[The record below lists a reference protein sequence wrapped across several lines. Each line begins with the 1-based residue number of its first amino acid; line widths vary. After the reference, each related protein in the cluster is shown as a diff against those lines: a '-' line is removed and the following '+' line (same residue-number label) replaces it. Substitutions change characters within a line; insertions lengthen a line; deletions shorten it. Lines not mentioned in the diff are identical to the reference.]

1 MKLSVSMITFQGAAY
16 LKAQMDSI
24 LGQSIPVHEIIVCD
38 DGSTDGTREI
48 LATYAASYPQI
59 QLFFNEKNLGTVANM
74 QQCLR
79 KTTGDLI
86 FLADQDDVWLP
97 NKVKKT
103 LTFFQ
108 DNPEAEAVFSNAD
121 IIDEVGETQFGMTLW
136 DIIGFPYGQVDLAD
150 FERRVDNVVTGAGLA
165 FKRDLDLITKDIP
178 QIPGLL
184 HDGWI
189 GLYFAAK
196 NTLKANPE
204 KLFQYRSHANQQVGG
219 KIAERSQNL
228 DFNLALY
235 DGVPVMKDF
244 ATWKAAMKRLYTN
257 LNLPYMQKEIIQEQI
272 DLYAEYG
279 KTYFKLRA
287 SLFLF
292 VKAIR

>member
-38 DGSTDGTREI
+38 DGSTDGTKEI
-48 LATYAASYPQI
+48 LATYAESHPHI
-59 QLFFNEKNLGTVANM
+59 QLHFNEKNLGTVANM

-86 FLADQDDVWLP
+86 FLTDQDDVWLP
-97 NKVKKT
+97 TKVEKM

-108 DNPEAEAVFSNAD
+108 ENPEADAVFSNAD

-136 DIIGFPYGQVDLAD
+136 DIIGFPYGQVELAD

-165 FKRDLDLITKDIP
+165 FKRNQELLDKDIP

-196 NTLKANPE
+196 YTLNANPE

-219 KIAERSQNL
+219 KIAERSQLL

-235 DGVPVMKDF
+235 DGIPVMKDF
-244 ATWKAAMKRLYTN
+244 ATWRAAMKRLFTN
-257 LNLPYMQKEIIQEQI
+257 LELPYMDKEKIQEQI

-279 KTYFKLRA
+279 KTYFQLRA

>member
-16 LKAQMDSI
+16 LKAQMVSI

-38 DGSTDGTREI
+38 DGSTDETREI
-48 LATYAASYPQI
+48 LASYAADHPQI

-79 KTTGDLI
+79 HTSGDII

-97 NKVKKT
+97 TKVEKT
-103 LTFFQ
+103 LAFFQ
-108 DNPEAEAVFSNAD
+108 EHPDADAVFSNAG
-121 IIDEVGETQFGMTLW
+121 IIDETGETQYGMTLW
-136 DIIGFPYGQVDLAD
+136 DIIGFPYDQVELID

-165 FKRDLDLITKDIP
+165 FKRDSELLQKDIP
-178 QIPGLL
+178 QMPGLL

-219 KIAERSQNL
+219 KIKERQALL

-244 ATWKAAMKRLYTN
+244 ASWKAAMKRLYTN
-257 LNLPYMQKEIIQEQI
+257 LDLPYMNKVKIQYQI
-272 DLYAEYG
+272 ELYAEYG
-279 KTYFKLRA
+279 KTYFQLRA

-292 VKAIR
+292 IKAIR

>member
-1 MKLSVSMITFQGAAY
+1 MITFQGAAY
-16 LKAQMDSI
+16 LKTQMDSI
-24 LGQSIPVHEIIVCD
+24 LGQSIPVQEIIVCD

-48 LATYAASYPQI
+48 LASYAAENPQI
-59 QLFFNEKNLGTVANM
+59 QLQFNKKNLGTVANM

-97 NKVKKT
+97 NKVEKT
-103 LTFFQ
+103 LAFFQ
-108 DNPEAEAVFSNAD
+108 ENPEADAVFSNAD
-121 IIDEVGETQFGMTLW
+121 IIDEVGETQYGMTLW
-136 DIIGFPYGQVDLAD
+136 DIIGFPYGQVDLTD
-150 FERRVDNVVTGAGLA
+150 FEMRVDNVVTGAGLA
-165 FKRDLDLITKDIP
+165 FKRNQELLEKDIP

-189 GLYFAAK
+189 GLYFATK

-219 KIAERSQNL
+219 KIKERSQL
-228 DFNLALY
+228 LSFNLALY

-257 LNLPYMQKEIIQEQI
+257 LDLPYMDKAKIQDQI

-279 KTYFKLRA
+279 KTYFQLRA

>member
-1 MKLSVSMITFQGAAY
+1 MITFQGAAY

-24 LGQSIPVHEIIVCD
+24 LGQSLPVHEIIVCD

-48 LATYAASYPQI
+48 LADYAVANPQI
-59 QLFFNEKNLGTVANM
+59 KLQFNTENLGTVANM

-79 KTTGDLI
+79 LTTGDVI

-97 NKVKKT
+97 NKVEKT
-103 LTFFQ
+103 LAFYEQ
-108 DNPEAEAVFSNAD
+108 NPTAEAVFSNAY
-121 IIDEVGETQFGMTLW
+121 IIDEVGETQYGMTLW
-136 DIIGFPYGQVDLAD
+136 DIIGFPYGKVDLAD

-165 FKRDLDLITKDIP
+165 FKRNPELLQKDIP
-178 QIPGLL
+178 RIPGLL

-196 NTLKANPE
+196 NALIANPE
-204 KLFQYRSHANQQVGG
+204 TLFQYRSHANQQVGG
-219 KIAERSQNL
+219 KIAQRSQLL

-244 ATWKAAMKRLYTN
+244 ATWRAAMKRLYTN
-257 LNLPYMQKEIIQEQI
+257 LTLPYMQTEKIQEQI

-279 KTYFKLRA
+279 KTYFQLRA

-292 VKAIR
+292 MKAIR

>member
-1 MKLSVSMITFQGAAY
+1 MNLSVSMITFQGAAY

-24 LGQSIPVHEIIVCD
+24 LGQSLPVHEIIVCD

-48 LATYAASYPQI
+48 LADYAAAHPKIKLQ
-59 QLFFNEKNLGTVANM
+59 FNTENLGTVANM

-79 KTTGDLI
+79 LGTGDII
-86 FLADQDDVWLP
+86 FLADQDDVWMP
-97 NKVKKT
+97 NKVEKT
-103 LTFFQ
+103 LAFFEQ
-108 DNPEAEAVFSNAD
+108 NPAAEAVFSNAD
-121 IIDEVGETQFGMTLW
+121 IIDETGITQAEMTLW
-136 DIIGFPYGQVDLAD
+136 DIIGFPFDKVELVD

-165 FKRDLDLITKDIP
+165 FKRDPELLQKDIP

-196 NTLKANPE
+196 NALQANPE
-204 KLFQYRSHANQQVGG
+204 KLFQYRTHASQQVGG
-219 KIAERSQNL
+219 KIADRAQLL
-228 DFNLALY
+228 DFNFALY
-235 DGVPVMKDF
+235 DGVPVMKDYK
-244 ATWKAAMKRLYTN
+244 TWKESMKRLYTN
-257 LNLPYMQKEIIQEQI
+257 LTLPYMQTEKIQDQI

-279 KTYFKLRA
+279 KTYFQLRA

-292 VKAIR
+292 MKVIR

>member
-24 LGQSIPVHEIIVCD
+24 LGQTVPVHEIIVCD
-38 DGSTDGTREI
+38 DGSTDGTKEI
-48 LATYAASYPQI
+48 LATYAESHPHI
-59 QLFFNEKNLGTVANM
+59 QLHFNEKNLGTVANM

-97 NKVKKT
+97 SKVEKT
-103 LTFFQ
+103 LAFFQ
-108 DNPEAEAVFSNAD
+108 DNPDADAIFSNAD
-121 IIDEVGETQFGMTLW
+121 IIDEVGETQYGMTLW

-165 FKRDLDLITKDIP
+165 FKRDSNLIEKDIP

-219 KIAERSQNL
+219 KIAERSQLL
-228 DFNLALY
+228 DFNLAMY
-235 DGVPVMKDF
+235 DGIPVMKDF
-244 ATWKAAMKRLYTN
+244 ATWRAAMKRLYTN
-257 LNLPYMQKEIIQEQI
+257 LELPYMDKEKIQEQI

-279 KTYFKLRA
+279 KTYFQLRA

>member
-24 LGQSIPVHEIIVCD
+24 LGQSLPVHEIIVCD
-38 DGSTDGTREI
+38 DGSTDGTREL
-48 LATYAASYPQI
+48 LADYAAIHPQI
-59 QLFFNEKNLGTVANM
+59 KLQFNAHNLGTVANM

-79 KTTGDLI
+79 LTTGDI
-86 FLADQDDVWLP
+86 VFLADQDDVWLP
-97 NKVKKT
+97 NKVEKT
-103 LTFFQ
+103 LEFFEQ
-108 DNPEAEAVFSNAD
+108 YPSAEAVFSNAE
-121 IIDEVGETQFGMTLW
+121 IIDEVGKTQKGMTLW
-136 DIIGFPYGQVDLAD
+136 DIIGFPFGKVELND

-165 FKRDLDLITKDIP
+165 IKRDAKLLAMDIP
-178 QIPGLL
+178 TLPGLL

-196 NTLKANPE
+196 NTLMANPE
-204 KLFQYRSHANQQVGG
+204 ALFQYRSHANQQVGG
-219 KIAERSQNL
+219 KIAGRTQLLE
-228 DFNLALY
+228 FNLALY

-244 ATWKAAMKRLYTN
+244 KTWKEAMKRLYMN
-257 LNLPYMQKEIIQEQI
+257 LTLPFMQEEKIQEQI

-279 KTYFKLRA
+279 KTYFQLRA

-292 VKAIR
+292 LKAIR

>member
-48 LATYAASYPQI
+48 LATYAESHPQI
-59 QLFFNEKNLGTVANM
+59 QLHFNEKNLGTVANM

-86 FLADQDDVWLP
+86 FPTDQDDVWLP
-97 NKVKKT
+97 TKVEKT
-103 LTFFQ
+103 LAFFQ
-108 DNPEAEAVFSNAD
+108 DNPTADAVFSNAD

-136 DIIGFPYGQVDLAD
+136 DIIGFPYGQVELAD

-165 FKRDLDLITKDIP
+165 FKRNQELLEKDIP

-189 GLYFAAK
+189 GLYFASK

-204 KLFQYRSHANQQVGG
+204 KLFRYRSHANQQVGG
-219 KIAERSQNL
+219 KIAERSQLL

-235 DGVPVMKDF
+235 DGIPVMKDF
-244 ATWKAAMKRLYTN
+244 ATWRAAMKRLYTN
-257 LNLPYMQKEIIQEQI
+257 LELPYMDKEKIQEQI

-279 KTYFKLRA
+279 KTYFQLRA

>member
-1 MKLSVSMITFQGAAY
+1 MITFQGAAY

-48 LATYAASYPQI
+48 LATYAESHPHI
-59 QLFFNEKNLGTVANM
+59 QLHFNEKNLGTVANM

-97 NKVKKT
+97 NKVEKT
-103 LTFFQ
+103 LAFFQ
-108 DNPEAEAVFSNAD
+108 KNPNADAVFSNAD
-121 IIDEVGETQFGMTLW
+121 IIDEEGEIQFGMTLW
-136 DIIGFPYGQVDLAD
+136 DIIGFPYGQVELAD

-165 FKRDLDLITKDIP
+165 FKRNQELLEKDIP

-189 GLYFAAK
+189 GLYFATK
-196 NTLKANPE
+196 NTLLANPE

-219 KIAERSQNL
+219 KIAERSQLL

-235 DGVPVMKDF
+235 DGIPVMKDF
-244 ATWKAAMKRLYTN
+244 ATWRTAMKRLYTN
-257 LNLPYMQKEIIQEQI
+257 LELPYMDKEKIQEQI

-279 KTYFKLRA
+279 KTYFQLRA

>member
-1 MKLSVSMITFQGAAY
+1 MNLSVSMITFQGAAY

-38 DGSTDGTREI
+38 DGSTDETRAI
-48 LATYAASYPQI
+48 LTEYAAKHPQI

-79 KTTGDLI
+79 KTSGEII

-97 NKVKKT
+97 TKVEKT
-103 LTFFQ
+103 LAFFQ
-108 DNPEAEAVFSNAD
+108 EHPDAGAVFSNAS
-121 IIDEVGETQFGMTLW
+121 IINAEGKTQEDMSLW
-136 DIIGFPYGQVDLAD
+136 DIIGFPYDQVELID

-165 FKRDLDLITKDIP
+165 FKRDPELLQKDIP
-178 QIPGLL
+178 QLPGLL

-196 NTLKANPE
+196 NALQANPE

-219 KIAERSQNL
+219 KIAERSQL
-228 DFNLALY
+228 LYFNYALY
-235 DGVPVMKDF
+235 DGVPVMKDYK
-244 ATWKAAMKRLYTN
+244 TWKESMKRLYTN
-257 LNLPYMQKEIIQEQI
+257 LDLPYMDKAKIQEQI

-279 KTYFKLRA
+279 KIYFQLRA

>member
-1 MKLSVSMITFQGAAY
+1 MKLSVSMITFQGATY

-24 LGQSIPVHEIIVCD
+24 LGQSLPVQEIIVCD

-48 LATYAASYPQI
+48 LAAYAADYPQI
-59 QLFFNEKNLGTVANM
+59 QLHFNEKNLGTVANM

-79 KTTGDLI
+79 LTTGDII
-86 FLADQDDVWLP
+86 FLADQDDVWMP
-97 NKVKKT
+97 NKVERT
-103 LTFFQ
+103 LAFFEQ
-108 DNPEAEAVFSNAD
+108 NQAAEAIFSDAE
-121 IIDEVGETQFGMTLW
+121 IIDEAGETQYGITLW
-136 DIIGFPYGQVDLAD
+136 NIIGFPYGEVELGD

-165 FKRDLDLITKDIP
+165 MKRDAALLEMDIP
-178 QIPGLL
+178 VLPGLL

-196 NTLKANPE
+196 YTLMANPE

-219 KIAERSQNL
+219 KIAERAQL
-228 DFNLALY
+228 HDFNLALY

-244 ATWKAAMKRLYTN
+244 KTWKASMKRLYTN
-257 LNLPYMQKEIIQEQI
+257 LDLPYMQKEIIQDQI

-279 KTYFKLRA
+279 KTYFQLRA

-292 VKAIR
+292 IKAIR

>member
-1 MKLSVSMITFQGAAY
+1 MITFQGAAY

-48 LATYAASYPQI
+48 LATYAESHPHI
-59 QLFFNEKNLGTVANM
+59 QLHFNEKNLGTVANM

-97 NKVKKT
+97 TKVEKT
-103 LTFFQ
+103 LAFFQ
-108 DNPEAEAVFSNAD
+108 ENPNADAVFSNAD
-121 IIDEVGETQFGMTLW
+121 IIDEEGETQYGMTLW
-136 DIIGFPYGQVDLAD
+136 DIIGFPYGQVELAD

-165 FKRDLDLITKDIP
+165 FKRNQELLDKDIP

-196 NTLKANPE
+196 NTLVANLE

-219 KIAERSQNL
+219 KIAERSQLL

-235 DGVPVMKDF
+235 DGIPVMKDF
-244 ATWKAAMKRLYTN
+244 ATWRAAIKRLYTN
-257 LNLPYMQKEIIQEQI
+257 LELPYMDKEKIQEQI

-279 KTYFKLRA
+279 KTYFQLRA

>member
-1 MKLSVSMITFQGAAY
+1 MKLSVSMITFQGAPY

-24 LGQSIPVHEIIVCD
+24 LGQSVPVHEIIVCD

-48 LATYAASYPQI
+48 LAAYAADNPQI
-59 QLFFNEKNLGTVANM
+59 QLHFNEKNLGTVANM

-97 NKVKKT
+97 TKAEKT
-103 LTFFQ
+103 LAFFQ
-108 DNPEAEAVFSNAD
+108 QNPEADAVFSNAD

-165 FKRDLDLITKDIP
+165 FKRDSELIDTDIP

-196 NTLKANPE
+196 NTLNANPE
-204 KLFQYRSHANQQVGG
+204 RLFQYRSHANQQVGG
-219 KIAERSQNL
+219 KIKERQALL

-235 DGVPVMKDF
+235 DGVPVMKDY

-257 LNLPYMQKEIIQEQI
+257 LDLPYMDKAKIQNQI

-279 KTYFKLRA
+279 KTYFQLRA

>member
-24 LGQSIPVHEIIVCD
+24 LSQSIPVHEIIVCD

-48 LATYAASYPQI
+48 LAAYAADYPQI
-59 QLFFNEKNLGTVANM
+59 QLRFNEKNLGTVANM

-79 KTTGDLI
+79 MTSGDVL

-97 NKVKKT
+97 TKVEKT

-108 DNPEAEAVFSNAD
+108 ENPSAGAVFSNAD
-121 IIDEVGETQFGMTLW
+121 IIDEVGETQYGMSLW
-136 DIIGFPYGQVDLAD
+136 DIIGFPYGQVELAD

-165 FKRDLDLITKDIP
+165 FKRNEELLEKDIP
-178 QIPGLL
+178 QMPGLL

-189 GLYFAAK
+189 GLYFADK
-196 NTLKANPE
+196 NQLEANPE

-219 KIAERSQNL
+219 KIKERQQLL

-244 ATWKAAMKRLYTN
+244 AIWKAAMKRLYTN
-257 LNLPYMQKEIIQEQI
+257 LDLPYMDKAKIQEQI
-272 DLYAEYG
+272 ELYAEYG
-279 KTYFKLRA
+279 KTYFQLRA
-287 SLFLF
+287 CLFLF

>member
-16 LKAQMDSI
+16 LQAQMDSI

-38 DGSTDGTREI
+38 DGSTDETREI
-48 LATYAASYPQI
+48 LASYAADHPQI

-79 KTTGDLI
+79 HTSEDII

-97 NKVKKT
+97 TKVEKT
-103 LTFFQ
+103 LAFFQ
-108 DNPEAEAVFSNAD
+108 EHPGADAVFSNAG
-121 IIDEVGETQFGMTLW
+121 IIDETGETQYGMTLW
-136 DIIGFPYGQVDLAD
+136 DIIGFPYDQVELID

-165 FKRDLDLITKDIP
+165 FKRDSELLQKDIP
-178 QIPGLL
+178 QMPGLL

-219 KIAERSQNL
+219 KIKERQALL

-244 ATWKAAMKRLYTN
+244 ASWKAAMKRLYTN
-257 LNLPYMQKEIIQEQI
+257 LDLPYMNKEKIQEQI

-279 KTYFKLRA
+279 KTYFQLRA

-292 VKAIR
+292 IKAIR

>member
-1 MKLSVSMITFQGAAY
+1 
-16 LKAQMDSI
+16 MDSI
-24 LGQSIPVHEIIVCD
+24 LGQSIPVQEIIVCD

-48 LATYAASYPQI
+48 LASYAAENPQI
-59 QLFFNEKNLGTVANM
+59 QLQFNKKNLGTVANM

-97 NKVKKT
+97 NKVEKT
-103 LTFFQ
+103 LAFFQ
-108 DNPEAEAVFSNAD
+108 ENPEADAVFSNAD
-121 IIDEVGETQFGMTLW
+121 IIDEVGETQYGMTLW
-136 DIIGFPYGQVDLAD
+136 DIIGFPYGQVDLTD
-150 FERRVDNVVTGAGLA
+150 FEMRVDNVVTGAGLA
-165 FKRDLDLITKDIP
+165 FKRNQELLEKDIP

-189 GLYFAAK
+189 GLYFATK

-219 KIAERSQNL
+219 KIKERQALLN
-228 DFNLALY
+228 FNLALY
-235 DGVPVMKDF
+235 DGVPVMKNF

-257 LNLPYMQKEIIQEQI
+257 LDLPYMDKAKIQDQI

-279 KTYFKLRA
+279 KTYFQLRA

>member
-38 DGSTDGTREI
+38 DGSTDGTKEI
-48 LATYAASYPQI
+48 LATYAESHPHI
-59 QLFFNEKNLGTVANM
+59 QLHFNEKNLGTVANM

-97 NKVKKT
+97 TKVEKT
-103 LTFFQ
+103 LAFFQ
-108 DNPEAEAVFSNAD
+108 DNPDADAIFSNAD
-121 IIDEVGETQFGMTLW
+121 IIDEVGETQYGMTLW

-165 FKRDLDLITKDIP
+165 FKRDSNLIEKDIP

-219 KIAERSQNL
+219 KIAERSQLL

-235 DGVPVMKDF
+235 DGIPVMKDF
-244 ATWKAAMKRLYTN
+244 DTWRAAMKRLYTN
-257 LNLPYMQKEIIQEQI
+257 LELPYMDKVKIQEQI

-279 KTYFKLRA
+279 KTYFQLRA

>member
-24 LGQSIPVHEIIVCD
+24 LGQSIPVQEIIVCD

-48 LATYAASYPQI
+48 LASYAAENPQI
-59 QLFFNEKNLGTVANM
+59 QLHFNEKNLGTVANM

-79 KTTGDLI
+79 KTTGDLV

-97 NKVKKT
+97 SKVEKT
-103 LTFFQ
+103 LAFFQ
-108 DNPEAEAVFSNAD
+108 ENPEADAVFSNAD

-136 DIIGFPYGQVDLAD
+136 DIIGFPYGQVDLTD
-150 FERRVDNVVTGAGLA
+150 FEMRVDNVVTGAGLA
-165 FKRDLDLITKDIP
+165 FKRNQELLEKDIP

-196 NTLKANPE
+196 NALKANPQ

-219 KIAERSQNL
+219 KIKERQALL

-244 ATWKAAMKRLYTN
+244 ATWKAAMKRLFTN
-257 LNLPYMQKEIIQEQI
+257 LDLPYMDKAKIQDQI

-279 KTYFKLRA
+279 KTYFQVRA

>member
-1 MKLSVSMITFQGAAY
+1 MNLSVSMITFQGADY

-24 LGQSIPVHEIIVCD
+24 LAQSIPVHEIIVCD

-48 LATYAASYPQI
+48 LAAYKASYPQI
-59 QLFFNEKNLGTVANM
+59 QLYFNEKNLGTVANM
-74 QQCLR
+74 EQCLR
-79 KTTGDLI
+79 MMSGDII

-97 NKVKKT
+97 NKVEKT

-108 DNPEAEAVFSNAD
+108 ENPSADAVFSNAD
-121 IIDEVGETQFGMTLW
+121 IINEVGGKVKDMTLW
-136 DIIGFPYGQVDLAD
+136 DIIGFPHDQVELSD

-165 FKRDLDLITKDIP
+165 FKRDPSLIEKDIP
-178 QIPGLL
+178 QMPGLL

-196 NTLKANPE
+196 NTLMANPE

-219 KIAERSQNL
+219 KIQDRQALL

-235 DGVPVMKDF
+235 DGIPLMKDF
-244 ATWKAAMKRLYTN
+244 ATWKSSMKRLYTN
-257 LNLPYMQKEIIQEQI
+257 LDLPYMDKVKIQDQI
-272 DLYAEYG
+272 DLYAAYG
-279 KTYFKLRA
+279 KTYFQLRA
-287 SLFLF
+287 SLYLF
-292 VKAIR
+292 VKTLR

>member
-1 MKLSVSMITFQGAAY
+1 MNLSVSMITFQGAAY

-24 LGQSIPVHEIIVCD
+24 LGQSIPVNEIIICD

-59 QLFFNEKNLGTVANM
+59 QLHFNEKNLGTVANM

-79 KTTGDLI
+79 KTSGDLL
-86 FLADQDDVWLP
+86 FLADQDDVWSP

-103 LTFFQ
+103 LAFFQ
-108 DNPEAEAVFSNAD
+108 GNPNTDAVFSNAD
-121 IIDEVGETQFGMTLW
+121 IIDEVGETQYGMTLW
-136 DIIGFPYGQVDLAD
+136 DIIGFPYDQVELAD
-150 FERRVDNVVTGAGLA
+150 FQRRVDNVVTGAGLA
-165 FKRDLDLITKDIP
+165 FKRDAELLQKDIP
-178 QIPGLL
+178 QLPGLL

-196 NTLKANPE
+196 NALQANPE
-204 KLFQYRSHANQQVGG
+204 KLFQYRNHANQQVGG
-219 KIAERSQNL
+219 KIAERSQLL
-228 DFNLALY
+228 DFNYALY
-235 DGVPVMKDF
+235 DGIPVMKDF
-244 ATWKAAMKRLYTN
+244 ATWRAAMKRLYTN
-257 LNLPYMQKEIIQEQI
+257 LDFPYMNKEKIQEQI

-279 KTYFKLRA
+279 KTYFQLRA

-292 VKAIR
+292 IKAIR

>member
-1 MKLSVSMITFQGAAY
+1 MITFQGAAY

-24 LGQSIPVHEIIVCD
+24 LGQSLPIQEIIVCD
-38 DGSTDGTREI
+38 DGSTDETRAI
-48 LATYAASYPQI
+48 LTEYAALHPTI
-59 QLFFNEKNLGTVANM
+59 KLHFNEQNLGTVANM

-79 KTTGDLI
+79 LTTGDII

-97 NKVKKT
+97 NKVEKT
-103 LTFFQ
+103 LAFFEQ
-108 DNPEAEAVFSNAD
+108 NPAAEAVFSNAD
-121 IIDEVGETQFGMTLW
+121 IIDKSGNPQAGMTLW
-136 DIIGFPYGQVDLAD
+136 DIIGFPYKKVELVD
-150 FERRVDNVVTGAGLA
+150 FQRRVDNVVTGAGLA
-165 FKRDLDLITKDIP
+165 FKRDPELLQKDIP

-196 NTLKANPE
+196 NALQANPE
-204 KLFQYRSHANQQVGG
+204 KLFQYRTHANQQVGG
-219 KIAERSQNL
+219 KIADRAQLL
-228 DFNLALY
+228 DFNYALY

-244 ATWKAAMKRLYTN
+244 KTWKESMKRLYTN
-257 LNLPYMQKEIIQEQI
+257 LTLPYMQTEKIQDQI

-279 KTYFKLRA
+279 KTYFQLRA

-292 VKAIR
+292 MKVIR

>member
-1 MKLSVSMITFQGAAY
+1 MITFQGAAY

-24 LGQSIPVHEIIVCD
+24 LGQSIPVQEIIVCD

-48 LATYAASYPQI
+48 LAAYAANYPQI
-59 QLFFNEKNLGTVANM
+59 QLHFNEKNLGTVANM

-97 NKVKKT
+97 SKVEKT
-103 LTFFQ
+103 RAFFQ
-108 DNPEAEAVFSNAD
+108 QNPDADAVFSNAE

-136 DIIGFPYGQVDLAD
+136 DIIGFPYGQVDLTD
-150 FERRVDNVVTGAGLA
+150 FETRVDNVVTGAGLA
-165 FKRDLDLITKDIP
+165 FKRNQELFEKDIP

-189 GLYFAAK
+189 GLHFAAK

-219 KIAERSQNL
+219 KIKERSQL
-228 DFNLALY
+228 LSFNLALY

-257 LNLPYMQKEIIQEQI
+257 LDLPYMDKAKIQDQI

-279 KTYFKLRA
+279 KTYFQLRA

>member
-38 DGSTDGTREI
+38 DASTDGTREI
-48 LATYAASYPQI
+48 LVSYAADYPHI
-59 QLFFNEKNLGTVANM
+59 QLHFNEKNLGTVANM

-79 KTTGDLI
+79 KSTGDII

-97 NKVKKT
+97 SKVEKT
-103 LTFFQ
+103 LSFFQ
-108 DNPEAEAVFSNAD
+108 ENPHADAVFSNAD
-121 IIDEVGETQFGMTLW
+121 IIDGEGKTQEDMSLW
-136 DIIGFPYGQVDLAD
+136 DIIGFPYDQIELGD
-150 FERRVDNVVTGAGLA
+150 FQRRVDNVVTGAGLA
-165 FKRDLDLITKDIP
+165 FKRDSALIDTDIP
-178 QIPGLL
+178 QMPGLL

-204 KLFQYRSHANQQVGG
+204 KLFHYRSHANQQVGG
-219 KIAERSQNL
+219 KTKERQALL

-244 ATWKAAMKRLYTN
+244 ATWKASMKRLYTN
-257 LNLPYMQKEIIQEQI
+257 LDLPYMNKAEIQEQI

-279 KTYFKLRA
+279 KTYFQLRA

-292 VKAIR
+292 IKAIR

>member
-1 MKLSVSMITFQGAAY
+1 MNLSVSMITFQGADY

-24 LGQSIPVHEIIVCD
+24 LAQSIPVHEIIVCD

-48 LATYAASYPQI
+48 LATYKASYPQI
-59 QLFFNEKNLGTVANM
+59 QLYFNEKNLGTVANM

-79 KTTGDLI
+79 MLSGDII

-97 NKVKKT
+97 NKVEKT

-108 DNPEAEAVFSNAD
+108 ENPSADAVFSNAD
-121 IIDEVGETQFGMTLW
+121 IINEVGGKVKDMTLW
-136 DIIGFPYGQVDLAD
+136 DIIGFPHDQVELSD

-165 FKRDLDLITKDIP
+165 FKRDPSLIEKDIP

-196 NTLKANPE
+196 NTLMANPE

-219 KIAERSQNL
+219 KIQDRQALL

-235 DGVPVMKDF
+235 DGIPLMKDF
-244 ATWKAAMKRLYTN
+244 ATWKSSMKRLYTN
-257 LNLPYMQKEIIQEQI
+257 LDLPYMDKVKIQDQI
-272 DLYAEYG
+272 DLYAAYG
-279 KTYFKLRA
+279 KTYFQLRA
-287 SLFLF
+287 SLYLF
-292 VKAIR
+292 VKTLR

>member
-16 LKAQMDSI
+16 LKAQLDSI

-38 DGSTDGTREI
+38 DGSTDGTKEI
-48 LATYAASYPQI
+48 LATYAESHPHI
-59 QLFFNEKNLGTVANM
+59 QLHFNEKNLGTVANM

-86 FLADQDDVWLP
+86 FLTDQDDVWLP
-97 NKVKKT
+97 TKVEKM

-108 DNPEAEAVFSNAD
+108 ENPNADAVFSNAD
-121 IIDEVGETQFGMTLW
+121 IIDEVGETQYGMTLW
-136 DIIGFPYGQVDLAD
+136 DIIGFPYGQVELAD

-165 FKRDLDLITKDIP
+165 FKRNQELLEKDIP

-196 NTLKANPE
+196 NTLVANPK

-219 KIAERSQNL
+219 KIAERSQLL

-244 ATWKAAMKRLYTN
+244 ASWRAAMKRLYTN
-257 LNLPYMQKEIIQEQI
+257 LELPYMNKEKIQEQI

-279 KTYFKLRA
+279 KIYFQLRA

-292 VKAIR
+292 VKSIR

>member
-38 DGSTDGTREI
+38 DGSTDETRTI
-48 LATYAASYPQI
+48 LTEYAAKHPQI
-59 QLFFNEKNLGTVANM
+59 QLHFNEKNLGTVANM

-79 KTTGDLI
+79 KTSGDII

-97 NKVKKT
+97 TKVEKT
-103 LTFFQ
+103 LAFFQ
-108 DNPEAEAVFSNAD
+108 EHPDAGAVFSNAS
-121 IIDEVGETQFGMTLW
+121 IINAEGKTQEDMTLW
-136 DIIGFPYGQVDLAD
+136 DIIGFPYDQVELID

-165 FKRDLDLITKDIP
+165 FKRDSELLQKDIP
-178 QIPGLL
+178 QLPGLL

-196 NTLKANPE
+196 NALQANPE
-204 KLFQYRSHANQQVGG
+204 KLFQYRNHANQQVGG
-219 KIAERSQNL
+219 KIAERSQLL
-228 DFNLALY
+228 DFNYALY
-235 DGVPVMKDF
+235 DGVPVMKDYK
-244 ATWKAAMKRLYTN
+244 TWKESMKRLYTN
-257 LNLPYMQKEIIQEQI
+257 LDLPYMNKAKIQEQI

-279 KTYFKLRA
+279 KIYFQLRA